1 MRVQRA
7 TEGALI
13 RASIKKSRRWDIEI
27 SMVKVR
33 SLYSEWGY
41 SGQLRGSSRGCQR
54 R

>member
-1 MRVQRA
+1 MA

-33 SLYSEWGY
+33 SLI
-41 SGQLRGSSRGCQR
+41 Q
-54 R
+54 